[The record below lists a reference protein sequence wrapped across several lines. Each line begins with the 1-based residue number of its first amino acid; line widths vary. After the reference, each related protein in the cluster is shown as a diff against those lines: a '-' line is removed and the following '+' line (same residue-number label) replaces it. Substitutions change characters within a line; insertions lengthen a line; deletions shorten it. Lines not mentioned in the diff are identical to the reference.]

1 MPKAFSRT
9 EAYRR
14 PVVYAGRFADQI
26 GGTDLPNDCI
36 VLGEHD
42 TLLYELTQVL
52 NCANTLVLLDLLSF
66 PLQAMTDRHWDI
78 PIVVVL
84 PSGFDANALVAT
96 FGPELF
102 ERLGFFDHIVTPNS
116 ALWEELRR
124 KYCWAEGQRIPVAGN
139 RPNEVATTVWALF
152 EAQSTSTASPSH
164 DQDEAA
170 RYWRERTLAT
180 SVPHRES
187 QRVDYDLRTKKASH
201 RAQAAALEPRFAA
214 LRQQRDTKV
223 PLDVLEVGTGAG
235 RWTSS
240 FDPTEARFFGLD
252 AREEFL
258 RIARINYQEG
268 RFDLLGS
275 DLLFPYEDGSFDLVF
290 TATIMHQYPVP
301 AKRTLLSEMWR
312 VTKPGGRLLFLEN
325 FVFEKQPE
333 QPTVHPMSVSEFE
346 RLILDATAGQV
357 VLDYVESLRY
367 PGDDLRTGMV
377 ISMFR
382 LGSPTA

>member
-1 MPKAFSRT
+1 MPKAFSQT
-9 EAYRR
+9 GADRR

-26 GGTDLPNDCI
+26 RGADLPKDCI
-36 VLGEHD
+36 VLGEQD
-42 TLLYELTQVL
+42 TLPCELTQVL
-52 NCANTLVLLDLLSF
+52 NRANTLVLLDSLSF
-66 PLQAMTDRHWDI
+66 PLKAMTDKHWDL

-84 PSGFDANALVAT
+84 PSGFDAKALIAT
-96 FGPELF
+96 FGSELF
-102 ERLGFFDHIVTPNS
+102 ERLGFFDHIVTPDS

-139 RPNEVATTVWALF
+139 RPNEVATTVCVPF
-152 EAQSTSTASPSH
+152 EAESTASPSH

-180 SVPHRES
+180 SVPHREG
-187 QRVDYDLRTKKASH
+187 QRVDCDPRTKKASH

-240 FDPTEARFFGLD
+240 FDPTEARFFGID
-252 AREEFL
+252 AREELL

-290 TATIMHQYPVP
+290 TATIMHQYPVR
-301 AKRTLLSEMWR
+301 AKRTLLSETWR
-312 VTKPGGRLLFLEN
+312 VTKPGGQLLFLEN

-333 QPTVHPMSVSEFE
+333 QPAIHPMSVSEFE
-346 RLILDATAGQV
+346 RLILDTTAGQV
-357 VLDYVESLRY
+357 VLEYVESLRY
-367 PGDDLRTGMV
+367 PGDDLRAGMV
-377 ISMFR
+377 ISLLR
-382 LGSPTA
+382 LGAPKA